1 MQFILFVCVK
11 TPFRPE
17 NPQELGA
24 ATGAWVD
31 ELERRG
37 AYASGDR
44 LRPAADAKTIRVRDG
59 ERVVSDGAFAQTE
72 EQICGYDL
80 IECAG
85 VDEAVEIA
93 STHPMARFG
102 AIEVRAVWPL

>member
-24 ATGAWVD
+24 ATGAWVG
-31 ELERRG
+31 ELERSG
-37 AYASGDR
+37 AYKFGDR
-44 LRPAADAKTIRVRDG
+44 LRPAAEAKTVRVRDG
-59 ERVVSDGAFAQTE
+59 EAAVSDGAFAETDE
-72 EQICGYDL
+72 RICGYDL

-85 VDEAVEIA
+85 LDEAIAIA
-93 STHPMARFG
+93 SQHPMAKFG
-102 AIEVRAVWPL
+102 AIEVRPVWPL